1 MLRNKKEQRVI
12 EFTAAERQLL
22 IHAMMR
28 FRNKLKI
35 LHKPTE
41 DINELLL
48 RLL

>member
-1 MLRNKKEQRVI
+1 MLRKKKTQRVI
-12 EFTAAERQLL
+12 KLTVAERRLL

-28 FRNKLKI
+28 FRNKLEI